1 MKAPMYETVPA
12 AEPTLAETCA
22 VLKRELELSG
32 NVTEVVSSA
41 CRVLGVDDTGT
52 LVARA
57 KKCRELLGEGT
68 GGEIAAGAALAGTVI
83 EGTVVGVGAVAP
95 VAAQPPMARKLQP
108 ADRWGRRVCG
118 PKIDISADGLTVTDV
133 ARNPKT
139 GDGTAGRY
147 RPVLSEGG
155 VASGQH
161 TWDVKI
167 ASPGRLCVGVATDE
181 VKSDWHEGFG
191 RRAIF
196 QTSEAWTVC
205 VPSRYGSGNYD
216 QIRMRHG
223 RGEGWLSGLP
233 TYAEG
238 DVLGVHL
245 DCEKH
250 TLSFTVNGKPGTR
263 STYKNLPAKRFY
275 LAAAFGGDGVAG
287 ASLTLLSQSPSC
299 PLPSSRWPESSSR
312 RGSGDG
318 PGAPV

>member
-1 MKAPMYETVPA
+1 MKVAAWEPVGPA
-12 AEPTLAETCA
+12 VEPTLMETFE

-161 TWDVKI
+161 VPRVR
-167 ASPGRLCVGVATDE
+167 ARRPQAGGLPQRRGARAAAR
-181 VKSDWHEGFG
+181 G
-191 RRAIF
+191 RRR
-196 QTSEAWTVC
+196 
-205 VPSRYGSGNYD
+205 VPR
-216 QIRMRHG
+216 
-223 RGEGWLSGLP
+223 L
-233 TYAEG
+233 
-238 DVLGVHL
+238 
-245 DCEKH
+245 
-250 TLSFTVNGKPGTR
+250 TR
-263 STYKNLPAKRFY
+263 A
-275 LAAAFGGDGVAG
+275 
-287 ASLTLLSQSPSC
+287 
-299 PLPSSRWPESSSR
+299 
-312 RGSGDG
+312 
-318 PGAPV
+318 